1 MKTTKNNR
9 PKEDNQKQPKNYQK
23 LALTR
28 GYTERDRIPV
38 SVWIGQDFQNSNF
51 VFKLLR
57 LKLENKRVF

>member
-1 MKTTKNNR
+1 MKTSKNDR

-23 LALTR
+23 LADTQK
-28 GYTERDRIPV
+28 
-38 SVWIGQDFQNSNF
+38 GQDFQNSNF